1 MLSLSKKRKNM
12 LENLVENSSTQEQNF
27 KKSVYEKNQKQNL
40 STFSFFW
47 MQLVSFIPLVN
58 LIPLFFWSF
67 NSKVNEN
74 KKSFARSSLIWCAVF
89 TFLILFLFLT
99 VLFLKYP
106 LDFSFWF
113 KKFQK
118 ILIDRLKAK

>member
-1 MLSLSKKRKNM
+1 
-12 LENLVENSSTQEQNF
+12 
-27 KKSVYEKNQKQNL
+27 
-40 STFSFFW
+40 

>member
-1 MLSLSKKRKNM
+1 MISLLKRRKNV
-12 LENLVENSSTQEQNF
+12 LEDLVENNSTQDQNF

-47 MQLVSFIPLVN
+47 MQLISFIPIVN
-58 LIPLFFWSF
+58 IIPLFFWSF

-74 KKSFARSSLIWCAVF
+74 KKSFARSSLIWWAVLI
-89 TFLILFLFLT
+89 FLILFVFLT
-99 VLFLKYP
+99 IVFLKYP
-106 LDFSFWF
+106 LSFSFWF

-118 ILIDRLKAK
+118 MLIYRIKAK